1 MTEIN
6 TRKRDI
12 KSLIA
17 NKQTTIENELDS
29 LIVKV
34 KRLTKERD
42 EATTKANLYKK
53 ERDEANTKLG
63 FALRDL
69 ERGEVQITCPSIED
83 KIDSLSAERD
93 EALNAL
99 KVAADLIS
107 TMPQYESMHPEQVM
121 NMLMLKD
128 TAPLFNLS
136 RGSYAQKTKELL
148 EATRGLS
155 STTSIGNQ
163 KIECLRSHLELV
175 TEEMERYYN
184 ALTPAQRENLPNLK
198 ENNNAR

>member
-1 MTEIN
+1 MTKIN

-17 NKQTTIENELDS
+17 NKQTTIENELDT

-34 KRLTKERD
+34 NRLTKELD
-42 EATTKANLYKK
+42 ETRST
-53 ERDEANTKLG
+53 
-63 FALRDL
+63 LR
-69 ERGEVQITCPSIED
+69 
-83 KIDSLSAERD
+83 
-93 EALNAL
+93 
-99 KVAADLIS
+99 VAVGLIS
-107 TMPQYESMHPEQVM
+107 TVPQYTSMHPEQV
-121 NMLMLKD
+121 LKMLKD
-128 TAPLFNLS
+128 TAPMFKLS

-175 TEEMERYYN
+175 TKEMERYYN
-184 ALTPAQRENLPNLK
+184 ALTPAQRENLPSPESVQ
-198 ENNNAR
+198 ENID

>member
-107 TMPQYESMHPEQVM
+107 TMPQYASMHPEQV
-121 NMLMLKD
+121 LKMLKD
-128 TAPLFNLS
+128 TAPMFKLS

-155 STTSIGNQ
+155 STTSTGNQ

-175 TEEMERYYN
+175 TKEMERYYN
-184 ALTPAQRENLPNLK
+184 ALTSAQRENLPTPESVQ
-198 ENNNAR
+198 ENID